1 MKKREAFLDE
11 GQVIASMNVEG
22 MPWYSKAKPEGEPSQ
37 TRLAGRE
44 LRSAMLGA
52 VAASLA
58 VVGVISAG
66 IILLVLFC
74 LKVWLKY

>member
-1 MKKREAFLDE
+1 MKKREQFQDE
-11 GQVIASMNVEG
+11 GQVIAPMNVEG
-22 MPWYSKAKPEGEPSQ
+22 MPWYHKVRPESGPSR
-37 TRLAGRE
+37 TFVAGRE

-66 IILLVLFC
+66 IILFILFC
-74 LKVWLKY
+74 LNVWLK

>member
-1 MKKREAFLDE
+1 MKKREQFRDD

-22 MPWYSKAKPEGEPSQ
+22 MPWYSKARPEGEPSR
-37 TRLAGRE
+37 TWLAGRE

-66 IILLVLFC
+66 IILFVLFC
-74 LKVWLKY
+74 LRVWLKY